1 MAKTRQ
7 ITLKSWGSTTNYLT
21 NQNVSGKD
29 AVVELEELMRGKLK
43 EYTKLPAWANSFR
56 DVPESFNCEK
66 VVVKAWYWRGNW
78 SDPIK
83 EVYARFYL
91 PKGDVAA

>member
-7 ITLKSWGSTTNYLT
+7 ITLKNWGSTTNYLT
-21 NQNVSGKD
+21 NQNVNGKS
-29 AVVELEELMRGKLK
+29 AVAELEELMRGKLK
-43 EYTKLPAWANSFR
+43 GFVRLPGWASSFR

-83 EVYARFYL
+83 KVYARFYL
-91 PKGDVAA
+91 PKEGVTV